1 MAACEANPNAAK
13 SEFLQT
19 QQRHYPSNHILIS
32 CGTVPVDPSTRKIAV
47 LRDSVDST
55 VWLPKGRKE
64 IGEDLLAT
72 ALRET
77 REETGLKVEALP
89 LKVATR
95 ATPSQALEGTFPV
108 GENPD
113 VTDGLL
119 NSEPS
124 SVCVY
129 PCIYTGALKMVF
141 WFAAKVDEGDVP
153 VEVAQAPWD
162 ENVRLEWVKARDVA
176 AMMAFKADGDV
187 IEKVLADMRN
197 SGYDI

>member
-1 MAACEANPNAAK
+1 MAACEANPNA
-13 SEFLQT
+13 SRSLFLRT
-19 QQRHYPSNHILIS
+19 PQRHYPSQHLLIS
-32 CGTVPVDPSTRKIAV
+32 CGTVPVDPVARKIAV
-47 LRDSVDST
+47 LHDIADHT

-77 REETGLKVEALP
+77 REETGLQVEALP

-95 ATPSQALEGTFPV
+95 ATPDPKLQGTFPV

-113 VTDGLL
+113 VTDGLE
-119 NSEPS
+119 NCEAS

-129 PCIYTGALKMVF
+129 PCVFTGALKIVF
-141 WFAAKVDEGDVP
+141 WFAARVDVGDVP
-153 VEVAQAPWD
+153 GDVERVPWD
-162 ENVRLEWVKARDVA
+162 ENMRLEWVEAREA
-176 AMMAFKADGDV
+176 AGMMAFKADGEV
-187 IEKVLADMRN
+187 VEKVLDDMTK